1 MILAR
6 ITTAIREQN
15 WFAVALEF
23 VIVIAGVV
31 IGFQVTEMRQ
41 AHQTNLNEAGII
53 ARLHDDIES
62 VDSDRWD
69 WAADRTFTRELLLS
83 ASSKLFGEDLS
94 DLSPSECNALSQSH
108 VFNSPSLALPILT
121 ELEST
126 GDLDL
131 IRSEDIRA
139 AVTANFLATAW
150 SSEMDTALNHEVFNL
165 SARHPDYF
173 YFVVPDN
180 VEDWNPIFDGS
191 ARCDTDGMRNDRRF
205 LNELADNISKSLFF
219 VTAVLSGPNDSFTAL
234 HDEVDAELGFVHET
248 DADATSPDTD

>member
-6 ITTAIREQN
+6 ITRAVREQN

-31 IGFQVTEMRQ
+31 IGFQITEMRQ
-41 AHQTNLNEAGII
+41 AHQTNLNEAEII

-62 VDSDRWD
+62 VSDVRWD
-69 WAADRTFTRELLLS
+69 WAADRTATRQLLLS
-83 ASSKLFGEDLS
+83 ASRRLFGDDLS
-94 DLSPSECNALSQSH
+94 DLSPAECNALSQSH
-108 VFNSPSLALPILT
+108 VFNSPSLALPILA

-131 IRSEDIRA
+131 IRSEGIRT

-165 SARHPDYF
+165 SARHPNYF
-173 YFVVPDN
+173 YFVVP
-180 VEDWNPIFDGS
+180 EDTEGWNPIFDGS
-191 ARCDTDGMRNDRRF
+191 ARCNTDAMRNDQRF

-219 VTAVLSGPNDSFTAL
+219 VTAVLSGPNDSFMAL
-234 HDEVDAELGFVHET
+234 HEAVDAELGIVHEENNDVHEET
-248 DADATSPDTD
+248 NE